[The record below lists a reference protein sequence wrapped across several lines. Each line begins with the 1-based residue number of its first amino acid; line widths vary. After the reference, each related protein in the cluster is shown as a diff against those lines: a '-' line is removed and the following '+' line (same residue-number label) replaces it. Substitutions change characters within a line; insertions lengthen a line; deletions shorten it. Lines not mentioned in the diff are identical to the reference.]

1 MIQQPIE
8 KQKFKGLK
16 SPLNFLILNIKPK
29 NVLQLTKDFKTAIT
43 DKSDNELS
51 DIFLI
56 ASKYK
61 LEFIELV
68 EKELIN
74 RKLPLESLK
83 YIKDK
88 KDEVKDESLALGRS
102 GN

>member
-1 MIQQPIE
+1 
-8 KQKFKGLK
+8 
-16 SPLNFLILNIKPK
+16 
-29 NVLQLTKDFKTAIT
+29 
-43 DKSDNELS
+43 LS

-61 LEFIELV
+61 IEFIELV